1 MTRRRAAYPP
11 RLPLPG
17 LGARD
22 EVSPVVRGGAALA
35 PPPGSLK
42 LPGPPHLLMPD
53 GEGALGPL
61 PIGHERNAGPGAS
74 GSWREGAGGTALPCP
89 EPSLRA
95 AGDHRRHLALAL
107 PRLAV
112 ERLGARGPVLVWRA
126 EGGRREVAAVGG
138 VAGVRVGQALSDAQA
153 AAPEAAAVEADPTA
167 DAAHLE
173 RLALW
178 AMRFSPLVAV
188 SGEDAL
194 VLDVTGV
201 AHLFGGEAALLRRAE
216 QGFARLGVTACG
228 VVAGAPGTALA
239 LARAGLGGVVPPG
252 EEARAVDGLGLSVLP
267 VAPDVVAALSRMG
280 LRRVGEV
287 RRQPRGPLARRF
299 GQALLRALD
308 EAAGEV
314 AAPISPLRPPPDFEA
329 AREFL
334 EPLITREAIDI
345 TVAALLGALC
355 RKLEAAGRGA
365 RRVVLRAHRVDGAVQ
380 EVAVGTGLAARD
392 PAHLGRLFDQKLE
405 RLEPGFGFDRLALA
419 AETTEE
425 MTGAQAGFVGGAARG
440 EELARLFDRLS
451 QRVQLWRL
459 APAESHWPEREAVRV
474 PATSSVA
481 IPPFWP
487 RAPRPVRLL
496 RRPLEVGAMALLPD
510 APPSLLRIGRLAHR
524 VRAAEGPERLEPEW
538 WRDRPDRLGRDYYR
552 VELASGARLWVCR
565 SGFGA
570 AARWF
575 IHGRL

>member
-1 MTRRRAAYPP
+1 MTRRRAAHPP

-17 LGARD
+17 LGPGH
-22 EVSPVVRGGAALA
+22 EVGAAA
-35 PPPGSLK
+35 
-42 LPGPPHLLMPD
+42 
-53 GEGALGPL
+53 
-61 PIGHERNAGPGAS
+61 R
-74 GSWREGAGGTALPCP
+74 REGAAP
-89 EPSLRA
+89 
-95 AGDHRRHLALAL
+95 DRRHLAIAL

-112 ERLGARGPVLVWRA
+112 ERLGVRGPVLVWRA
-126 EGGRREVAAVGG
+126 VAGRREVVAVGG

-153 AAPEAAAVEADPTA
+153 VAPEAAAVEADPTA
-167 DAAHLE
+167 DAAYLA

-178 AMRFSPLVAV
+178 ALRFSPLVAV
-188 SGEDAL
+188 SREDAL
-194 VLDVTGV
+194 VLDITGA

-216 QGFARLGVTACG
+216 QGLARLGVSACG
-228 VVAGAPGTALA
+228 VVASAPGTALA

-252 EEARAVDGLGLSVLP
+252 EEARAVEGLGLSVLP
-267 VAPDVVAALSRMG
+267 VAPEVVVALSRMG

-314 AAPISPLRPPPDFEA
+314 ATPISPIRPPPDAEA

-334 EPLITREAIDI
+334 EPLITREAIDAA
-345 TVAALLGALC
+345 VAALLRTLC

-380 EVAVGTGLAARD
+380 EVAIGTGLAARD
-392 PAHLGRLFDQKLE
+392 PAHLGRLLAQKLE
-405 RLEPGFGFDRLALA
+405 RLEPGFGFERLALA
-419 AETTEE
+419 AEVTEE
-425 MTGAQAGFVGGAARG
+425 MAGIQAGFVGGAARG
-440 EELARLFDRLS
+440 EELARLFDRLA

-474 PATSSVA
+474 PATTSLV
-481 IPPFWP
+481 IPPGWP
-487 RAPRPVRLL
+487 RAPRPLRLL

-510 APPSLLRIGRLAHR
+510 APPSLLRIGKLGHR

-538 WRDRPDRLGRDYYR
+538 WRDDPGRPGRDYYR

-575 IHGRL
+575 IHGRM